1 MATVSLREQMGAM
14 ALIDE
19 MRHQRMI
26 VQEHLDLPRRREEV
40 ARRIREYYESQNIRV
55 DEELVE
61 QGVRTY
67 FEGRLAYEAP
77 RAGGLSGAL
86 ARAYITRAS
95 WKKPAAAGIAGLA
108 LLGAGGYLVQQQ
120 REDASVQR
128 AQETARQV
136 AAIDE
141 IAAQVRATA
150 AEFKAM
156 GLTPAEMG
164 QVTAMQTMADLALQ
178 ERDAARA
185 REALAAMRAA
195 LAYARTPLVFQ
206 VADRVGVKS
215 GVERNYRASGG
226 KSWYLIAEAIDPSGQ
241 AVPVEVVSAET
252 GERKRATLFGVRVS
266 KETYDSVRADK
277 AADGRIDDKALGEK
291 PANALAPRFTRA
303 YSERP
308 DMILDW

>member
-1 MATVSLREQMGAM
+1 MAAVSLREQMGAM

-19 MRHQRMI
+19 MRHKQMI
-26 VQEHLDLPRRREEV
+26 VQEHLDLPKRREEV
-40 ARRIREYYESQNIRV
+40 ARRIREYYESQNIAV
-55 DEELVE
+55 DEALVE

-67 FEGRLAYEAP
+67 FEGRLVYEAP
-77 RAGGLSGAL
+77 PAEGLTGTL

-95 WKKPAAAGIAGLA
+95 WKKPVIAGIAVLA
-108 LLGAGGYLVQQQ
+108 LLGAGGYFVQQE
-120 REDASVQR
+120 REGAAVRR

-136 AAIDE
+136 AAVDE
-141 IAAQVRATA
+141 IAAQVRATV

-156 GLTPAEMG
+156 GLSPAEMG
-164 QVTAMQTMADLALQ
+164 QVAALQRMADLALQ
-178 ERDAARA
+178 ERDAGRA

-206 VADRVGVKS
+206 VVDRVGVKS

-226 KSWYLIAEAIDPSGQ
+226 KSWYLIAEAVDPAGQ

-252 GERKRATLFGVRVS
+252 GERKQAALFGVRVS
-266 KETYDSVRADK
+266 KEVYDSVRADK
-277 AADGRIDDKALGEK
+277 AADGRIDAKALGEK
-291 PANALAPRFTRA
+291 PANALAPRFARA
-303 YSERP
+303 YSEQP